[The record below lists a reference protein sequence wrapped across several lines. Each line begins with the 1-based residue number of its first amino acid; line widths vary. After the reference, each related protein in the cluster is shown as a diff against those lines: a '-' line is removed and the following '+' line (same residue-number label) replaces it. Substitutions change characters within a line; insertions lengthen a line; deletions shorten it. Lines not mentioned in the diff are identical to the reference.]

1 MTRRDWRKP
10 GIEKARKEASRHS
23 ARLSEIQDVF
33 SVLISTGKPKPD
45 TADSCP
51 ICSTALKGVN
61 FKSHYRDMHQTARCK
76 RCRKVF
82 ANRAALETHSL
93 RCQ

>member
-10 GIEKARKEASRHS
+10 GIEKARNEASRHS
-23 ARLSEIQDVF
+23 ARLNEIQDVF
-33 SVLISTGKPKPD
+33 SVLISTGKAKPD
-45 TADSCP
+45 TAESCP
-51 ICSTALKGVN
+51 ICSTALKGLD

-82 ANRAALETHSL
+82 ENRAELENHSL
-93 RCQ
+93 SCY